1 MPTSTTRLEQIM
13 GVASTQQRG
22 LVEAAGRNAS
32 AVLTRFDGWYNGYA
46 ASDLATRLGR
56 VADNVANQA
65 AVLANTSTA
74 LMIREMTGHWP
85 NPAQWLVDGSARYGV
100 TAFEAYNRI
109 PRHYRYAI
117 SQGKSPRE
125 AVRSTIDRTRRMLDL
140 EAGLASREQYRST
153 FAANHGVVDG
163 FRRVIRPELS
173 KTGTCGLCVAASD
186 QIYTVETLMPIH
198 AGCNCAVMPIVEG
211 WDPGDYVNRMDMRR
225 LYETSTEGGETTEGG
240 VPSRSQL
247 SSTRV
252 TIDEHGEYGPML
264 RNAEHNIQRLEELTE
279 KSRDKREIQYQER
292 SADIER
298 RYRDALVRRASGVA
312 PDADL
317 VDLRDK
323 VMRSRTRTRAW
334 SKFYGVPRATRRRGY
349 TSQSVVDLA

>member
-1 MPTSTTRLEQIM
+1 MPTSTTELERILA
-13 GVASTQQRG
+13 VASTQRRG
-22 LVEAAGRNAS
+22 LVEAAGRRATQ
-32 AVLTRFDGWYNGYA
+32 VLTRFDGWYNGYE
-46 ASDLATRLGR
+46 ASDLELTLGR
-56 VADNVANQA
+56 LADNVANQA

-85 NPAQWLVDGSARYGV
+85 NPAEWLVDGTARYGV
-100 TAFEAYNRI
+100 TAAEAYNRI
-109 PRHYRYAI
+109 PRHYRYVV
-117 SQGKSPRE
+117 STGKTEQE

-186 QIYTVETLMPIH
+186 RVYSVETLMPIH

-211 WDPGDYVNRMDMRR
+211 WDPGDYVNQMDLRR
-225 LYETSTEGGETTEGG
+225 LYETSTENGETSESG

-264 RNAEHNIQRLEELTE
+264 RNAEHNIQRLEDLTE
-279 KSRDKREIQYQER
+279 KSRDARELQYQQQV
-292 SADIER
+292 ADVER
-298 RYRDALVRRASGVA
+298 RYRDALVRRAAGDA
-312 PDADL
+312 PDEDL
-317 VDLRDK
+317 TQLRDQI
-323 VMRSRTRTRAW
+323 MRSRTRTRAW
-334 SKFYGVPRATRRRGY
+334 SKFYGVPQATRRRGP
-349 TSQSVVDLA
+349 TTQSIVDLA